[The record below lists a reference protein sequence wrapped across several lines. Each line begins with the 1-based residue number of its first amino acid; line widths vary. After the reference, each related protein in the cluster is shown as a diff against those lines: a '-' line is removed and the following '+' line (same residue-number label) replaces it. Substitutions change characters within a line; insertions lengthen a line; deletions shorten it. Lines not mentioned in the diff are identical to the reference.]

1 MKKAVFVNLKDVFSA
16 YAIIESKTFEPVFT
30 DWSDKFL
37 NDIFEYS
44 LVVLYQKEADFEQVK
59 EIRSKISFHNIKLL
73 LFTDSLDIE
82 SKKKALTFGAD
93 FVELLPLSDDE
104 LIVQL
109 SEIRILMDKSKFF
122 TEEKLSPFILSTQ
135 EILNMMAVL
144 SVELDEIYLNTSPFH
159 YGDVSGIMA
168 LAGEQK
174 GVIMISFYESL
185 SKRIISSIM
194 GLSLADL
201 SEEEHLDG
209 VGEIINMIA
218 GGAKA
223 RLGDSETHFLLSA
236 PTVITGNQH
245 RVIQQKDIPCVV
257 MVFKV
262 EEECFAVQL
271 CLNTL
276 GYSE

>member
-1 MKKAVFVNLKDVFSA
+1 MKKAVFINLKDVFSA
-16 YAIIESKTFEPVFT
+16 YALIESKTFEPVFE
-30 DWSDKFL
+30 DWSETLLD
-37 NDIFEYS
+37 NITDYS
-44 LVVLYQKEADFEQVK
+44 LIVFYQKVIDVELITA
-59 EIRSKISFHNIKLL
+59 IRKKIAFHNIKVL
-73 LFTDSLDIE
+73 LFTDSIDLDL
-82 SKKKALTFGAD
+82 KKKAMLFGAD
-93 FVELLPLSDDE
+93 FVELLPLSDEE
-104 LIVQL
+104 LISQL
-109 SEIRILMDKSKFF
+109 SDIRILFDKSKFF
-122 TEEKLSPFILSTQ
+122 NESKLTPFILSTQ
-135 EILNMMAVL
+135 EILSMMAVL
-144 SVELDEIYLNTSPFH
+144 SVEIDEVYLNTSPFH
-159 YGDVSGIMA
+159 YGDVSAIMA
-168 LAGEQK
+168 LAGEKK

-194 GLSLADL
+194 GATLDEL
-201 SEEEHLDG
+201 SEEEHHDG

-223 RLGDSETHFLLSA
+223 RLGDSDAHFLLSA